1 MDVANQASILS
12 EDRRM
17 YMEIKTRLERDPH
30 IKSNLPSIISSYEG
44 IKPRARE
51 RICNVTELLIELE
64 QRCIIRYY
72 YHFMFGSK
80 NICNFNTI
88 IILIV
93 ILNIH
98 LFLNSK

>member
-1 MDVANQASILS
+1 MDAANQASILS

-64 QRCIIRYY
+64 QRCIIR
-72 YHFMFGSK
+72 
-80 NICNFNTI
+80 
-88 IILIV
+88 
-93 ILNIH
+93 
-98 LFLNSK
+98 

>member
-1 MDVANQASILS
+1 MDAASQAMVLS

-44 IKPRARE
+44 IKPRARV

-64 QRCIIRYY
+64 QRCIIRYTL
-72 YHFMFGSK
+72 FK
-80 NICNFNTI
+80 AN
-88 IILIV
+88 IV
-93 ILNIH
+93 IIQMIELRLYSTVIGY
-98 LFLNSK
+98 